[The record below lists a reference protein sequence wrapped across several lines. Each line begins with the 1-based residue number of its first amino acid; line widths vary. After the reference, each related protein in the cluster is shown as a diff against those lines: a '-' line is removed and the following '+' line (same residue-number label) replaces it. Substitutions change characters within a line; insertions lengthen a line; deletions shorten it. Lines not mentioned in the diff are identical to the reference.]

1 MTNAR
6 VNEGIVNLFFLF
18 CLFFVLVVS
27 VFLIFNLLYLYT
39 ILHYKQ
45 TLLIL
50 YKLVYRV
57 KHLDWIKLV
66 ASSDTSSAWYLQE
79 YL

>member
-6 VNEGIVNLFFLF
+6 VNEGIVNLFFCF
-18 CLFFVLVVS
+18 VFFFLVIS

-45 TLLIL
+45 ALLIL

-66 ASSDTSSAWYLQE
+66 ASSDTSSAWYLQK

>member
-6 VNEGIVNLFFLF
+6 VNEGIANLFISFVSS
-18 CLFFVLVVS
+18 FFLVVS

-50 YKLVYRV
+50 YKLAYRV
-57 KHLDWIKLV
+57 KHLDWIKFV
-66 ASSDTSSAWYLQE
+66 ASSDTSSAWYLQK

>member
-6 VNEGIVNLFFLF
+6 VNEGIVNLFFCF
-18 CLFFVLVVS
+18 LFFFWS
-27 VFLIFNLLYLYT
+27 FQFFFIFNLLYLYA

-66 ASSDTSSAWYLQE
+66 ASSDTSPAWYLQK